1 VSENLNSLRLF
12 FNYYRVAFYGEL
24 FENLNGTEWVY
35 KEQSSVRLPDI
46 SDRLM
51 NQYGN
56 RFGKDKVHLLPNTK
70 SVILSELQSGH
81 CYLQIIALEIYHTP
95 EELKKRPS
103 LFEQHFNVKNFLYET
118 PFTKSE
124 KVYGDMADQYK
135 RKTFLTV
142 ENAFP
147 YLKKRSIVVKKSR
160 IELTPIE
167 TAREVI
173 EKKNNSLKAELA
185 LATPNVK
192 ALQLGLQGSLLLQVN
207 SGPLEICRIFLGDNM
222 TKYNKQHVEA
232 LINTMNE
239 FVAVLGRA
247 LEKNQELI
255 TSDQL
260 VVQKSLQEGYR
271 TLKLEVAKYM
281 EIHYEEEEEEAET
294 ESTDF

>member
-1 VSENLNSLRLF
+1 MKGFVDLLLDSVQNLQKGDLYESCIEVYRLVLPIHQKRRDYFNQSKCYKQLNILCDMVVSENLNSLRLF
-12 FNYYRVAFYGEL
+12 FNYYRVAFYGEC

-192 ALQLGLQGSLLLQVN
+192 ALQLGLQGSLLL
-207 SGPLEICRIFLGDNM
+207 RK
-222 TKYNKQHVEA
+222 T
-232 LINTMNE
+232 
-239 FVAVLGRA
+239 
-247 LEKNQELI
+247 EKI
-255 TSDQL
+255 TL
-260 VVQKSLQEGYR
+260 VIY
-271 TLKLEVAKYM
+271 
-281 EIHYEEEEEEAET
+281 
-294 ESTDF
+294 